1 MGLHALSAFG
11 LTIGLL
17 STWTGVAVAQNAEL
31 TTPVQATFRGAAP
44 AGCRISTPAA
54 PVSENVQIGALSAG
68 SAAIAI
74 NQMVDEAS
82 APLGATVV
90 LVLPAICNQ
99 AHTLNLSSL
108 NGGLLGDGP
117 AASVGAF
124 RSLLPYSV
132 TVAWAGG
139 EQLLLTPDQNLSVV
153 VGEAAAGV
161 VTVTI
166 QIPQGGAPLVA
177 GAYTDEIVL
186 ELGAAG

>member
-1 MGLHALSAFG
+1 MRAHAAHAAALA
-11 LTIGLL
+11 LGLL
-17 STWTGVAVAQNAEL
+17 SAGVASAQTAEL
-31 TTPVQATFRGAAP
+31 TTPVQATFRGSAP
-44 AGCRISTPAA
+44 AACQISTATA
-54 PVSENVQIGALSAG
+54 PSSQNVQIGALSPG
-68 SAAIAI
+68 SAGISI
-74 NQMVDEAS
+74 SQMVDENA

-90 LVLPAICNQ
+90 LVIPAVCNQ

-108 NGGLLGDGP
+108 NGGLLGDGD
-117 AASVGAF
+117 AAAAGAF

-132 TVAWAGG
+132 TVNWAGG
-139 EQLLLTPDQNLSVV
+139 EQLLLTPDQDLSVV
-153 VGEAAAGV
+153 FGDAAAGV

>member
-1 MGLHALSAFG
+1 MHRHTRFLAG

-17 STWTGVAVAQNAEL
+17 ACWTDVAAAQTTEL
-31 TTPVQATFRGAAP
+31 TTPVQASFHGTAP
-44 AGCRISTPAA
+44 AGCRISTGSA
-54 PVSENVQIGALSAG
+54 PTSENVQIGALSAG

-74 NQMVDEAS
+74 NQMVDEGA

-90 LVLPAICNQ
+90 LVLPAVCNQ

-117 AASVGAF
+117 AGVGAF

-139 EQLLLTPDQNLSVV
+139 EQLLLTSDQTLSVV
-153 VGEAAAGV
+153 FGDAAAGV